1 MGCLYTGSVFRAFFC
16 WCLRHCSHFLPCLP
30 HLCRDQ
36 CYLHLSSH
44 ATHHLGGFLSPFI
57 HLIPHFQAYF
67 SCCCFPSVC
76 PPPWKVSSQAGQSSS
91 ADPTVCAPWPSPG
104 EAQGRS
110 WMQAACKC
118 CLVYES
124 CLLVQTA
131 VWGELGKFVWHEALK
146 LTKDCRAWAGI
157 DKTRGA
163 GKGRSEPFLSSPCS
177 LNIPA
182 AADGCSGH
190 GENNPASILRG
201 SCFIY

>member
-1 MGCLYTGSVFRAFFC
+1 M
-16 WCLRHCSHFLPCLP
+16 LPIIW
-30 HLCRDQ
+30 
-36 CYLHLSSH
+36 
-44 ATHHLGGFLSPFI
+44 GIFLSPFTQYAHI
-57 HLIPHFQAYF
+57 SSPTSRLIFPLAVFPLSVLHLGR
-67 SCCCFPSVC
+67 FP
-76 PPPWKVSSQAGQSSS
+76 ARLSSS
-91 ADPTVCAPWPSPG
+91 ADPTACAPWPSPG

-157 DKTRGA
+157 DKTRGV
-163 GKGRSEPFLSSPCS
+163 GKGRSEPFLGSPCS

-182 AADGCSGH
+182 VTGGCSGH
-190 GENNPASILRG
+190 GENNTDSILG
-201 SCFIY
+201 GCCFYLFGCRSGYPVP